1 MPELEHL
8 DPNRSLSLDGGQNHH
23 SDSAGQG
30 AHNRHPKL
38 AAGATAVDGAKAM
51 RIDTHAHVFHRGLPM
66 LEGRRYTPGYDAT
79 LENYLQELDNNG
91 LTHGILVQPSFLGE
105 DNGFMLESIAAAQG
119 RLRGIAV
126 VGPSL
131 SQKQVQHLHDGG
143 VIGVRINLIGQRI
156 PNLNTPEWSR
166 VLNELIS
173 AGMFIEVY
181 GRSTALAII
190 VPMLLAK
197 GANVILDHVA
207 MPDPKLGIYDPH
219 FETVLDLALT
229 RKVWCKISAPYRSG
243 PDGHANALEA
253 YPEMVLAFK
262 TDRILWGSDWP
273 HTQHESTQHYRKT
286 VEFFESVVPDPIER
300 AKILGNFQSL
310 FQA

>member
-1 MPELEHL
+1 MPEPGHL
-8 DPNRSLSLDGGQNHH
+8 THNGPLSLDSGSNRNVALSGQGGQIAHPLA
-23 SDSAGQG
+23 SGG
-30 AHNRHPKL
+30 AV
-38 AAGATAVDGAKAM
+38 AVDGTKPV

-79 LENYLQELDNNG
+79 LENYLQQLDNNG

-105 DNGFMLESIAAAQG
+105 DNGFMLESIAAAHG

-126 VGPSL
+126 VGPTL
-131 SQKQVQHLHDGG
+131 SQKRVQQLRDGG

-166 VLNELIS
+166 ALNELIS
-173 AGMFIEVY
+173 AGMYIEVY

-207 MPDPKLGIYDPH
+207 MPDPQLGIYDPH

-243 PDGHANALEA
+243 PHGHTNALEA
-253 YPEMVLAFK
+253 YPELVLAFK

-273 HTQHESTQHYRKT
+273 HTQHENAQHYRKT
-286 VEFFESVVPDPIER
+286 VEFFESVVPDPAER
-300 AKILGNFQSL
+300 AKILGNFQAL
-310 FQA
+310 F